1 MRRINNILGVLLF
14 CSVLSATAWA
24 ENNPEVA
31 NDVKIDVCQPEEEV
45 VLWDN
50 TVTGNPLK
58 KQMKQWQKIDQ
69 QDMTALSTE
78 QAVALKTYLADAGE
92 KQIKRGRILFWTGL
106 AWPVLGGV
114 LGGVTDSKVLIG
126 VCGGLGVA
134 QISWGLLDMMNG
146 RTKIDNARK
155 VIVSTPPPGY
165 YGDDLQIQLNADAS
179 RWQANFIVGP
189 TLSFSF

>member
-1 MRRINNILGVLLF
+1 MRRINIILGVLLF

-78 QAVALKTYLADAGE
+78 
-92 KQIKRGRILFWTGL
+92 RGRILFWTGL

-179 RWQANFIVGP
+179 RWQANVIVGP

>member
-92 KQIKRGRILFWTGL
+92 KQIKRGRILF
-106 AWPVLGGV
+106 
-114 LGGVTDSKVLIG
+114 
-126 VCGGLGVA
+126 
-134 QISWGLLDMMNG
+134 
-146 RTKIDNARK
+146 
-155 VIVSTPPPGY
+155 
-165 YGDDLQIQLNADAS
+165 
-179 RWQANFIVGP
+179 
-189 TLSFSF
+189 